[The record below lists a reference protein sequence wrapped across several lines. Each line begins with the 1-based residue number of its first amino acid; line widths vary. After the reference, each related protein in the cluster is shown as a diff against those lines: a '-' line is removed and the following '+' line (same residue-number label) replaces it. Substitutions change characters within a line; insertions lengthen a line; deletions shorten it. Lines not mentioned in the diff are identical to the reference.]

1 MKIAARVGALV
12 LAAVLSANLAWGQSA
27 SSKRASKTSKQ
38 RAEAVEAPQDSF
50 EFVFYYQRIDEV
62 IPVQRGTP
70 AAAIEAVRE
79 HASNVKRVPASDWRK
94 RLIKADLTREG
105 DRKSVV

>member
-27 SSKRASKTSKQ
+27 SSKRTSTTSKQ

-50 EFVFYYQRIDEV
+50 EFVFY
-62 IPVQRGTP
+62 
-70 AAAIEAVRE
+70 
-79 HASNVKRVPASDWRK
+79 
-94 RLIKADLTREG
+94 
-105 DRKSVV
+105 